1 LDTAPSFTPV
11 QQQETIV
18 KRVIGAALILSMAG
32 GCTTGKSTAPTSLAP
47 ATVDH
52 PVLVAEVGSD
62 AAVAHVGGKAISRA
76 EFEKN
81 LIEAYGLKILLPQ
94 ISLSLARQKAEEQHI
109 QYTQADVDAES
120 QRTLKQAFGNAPR
133 EDYPALL
140 QQLLDRKG
148 VSRVEFDLVVQTNAI
163 LRKIAEP
170 QVDLQIKDKL
180 TDARLKEA
188 FNALYGEKVTL
199 RHIQCANP
207 QEAAQ
212 VLARL
217 AAGEKFETL
226 VQTMSRNQVTAAQ
239 GGELPPFTRQSVYWS
254 ETNKGKIPQSFKDW
268 AFNAKVG
275 DISDTI
281 QAENSYHILRLD
293 RKTEPKVVK
302 FEDEKEHLRSDLKE
316 QAIQEGVTVLRG
328 QLNQMA
334 RESMKIDDP
343 ILKKQF
349 EDRQAEARKAA
360 AAQAE
365 ERARAAILS
374 HARPATGPSN
384 PFHSDLKGPSGTPAG
399 GAGSSPAKAP
409 AGEQPPATKSA
420 APPAADTKAPV
431 PNK

>member
-1 LDTAPSFTPV
+1 
-11 QQQETIV
+11 
-18 KRVIGAALILSMAG
+18 MAG
-32 GCTTGKSTAPTSLAP
+32 GCTSGNSTAPAASAV
-47 ATVDH
+47 VDH

-62 AAVAHVGGKAISRA
+62 AAVAHVGNKAISRA

-81 LIEAYGLKILLPQ
+81 LIEAYGLKILLYQ
-94 ISLSLARQKAEEQHI
+94 ISLTLARQKAEEQHV
-109 QYTQADVDAES
+109 QYAQADIDAEF
-120 QRTLKQAFGNAPR
+120 QRTMKRAFESAPK

-140 QQLLDRKG
+140 NQLLERKG
-148 VSRVEFDLVVQTNAI
+148 VSRVEFDMVVQTNAI

-170 QVDLQIKDKL
+170 QVEAQMKDKL
-180 TDARLKEA
+180 TDDRLREA
-188 FNALYGEKVTL
+188 FNAIYGEKVSI

-239 GGELPPFTRQSVYWS
+239 GGELPPFSRQSVYWS
-254 ETNKGKIPQSFKDW
+254 ETNHGKIPQSFKDW

-275 DISDTI
+275 DVSDVI
-281 QAENSYHILRLD
+281 QAENSYHILRLE

-302 FEDEKEHLRSDLKE
+302 FEDEKEHLRADLKE

-334 RESMKIDDP
+334 RDSMKIDDP

-349 EDRQAEARKAA
+349 DDRQAEARKAA
-360 AAQAE
+360 AAEAE

-384 PFHSDLKGPSGTPAG
+384 PFQSDLKGPSGAPAG
-399 GAGSSPAKAP
+399 GVGSSPAKVP

>member
-1 LDTAPSFTPV
+1 
-11 QQQETIV
+11 
-18 KRVIGAALILSMAG
+18 MAG
-32 GCTTGKSTAPTSLAP
+32 GCTSGNSTAPAASAV
-47 ATVDH
+47 VDH

-81 LIEAYGLKILLPQ
+81 LTEAYGLKVLLYQ
-94 ISLSLARQKAEEQHI
+94 ISLTLAKQKAEEQHV
-109 QYTQADVDAES
+109 QYTQADFDDEL
-120 QRTLKQAFGNAPR
+120 QRTMKQGFGNAPR

-140 QQLLDRKG
+140 NQLLEKKG
-148 VSRVEFDLVVQTNAI
+148 VSRVEFDMVVQTNAI

-170 QVDLQIKDKL
+170 QVEAQMKEQF
-180 TDARLKEA
+180 TDAKLKEA
-188 FNALYGEKVTL
+188 FNALYGETVSL

-226 VQTMSRNQVTAAQ
+226 VQTMSRNQMTAPL
-239 GGELPPFTRQSVYWS
+239 GGELPPFSRQTVYWS
-254 ETNKGKIPQSFKDW
+254 GFTPNKGKVPQAFKDW

-281 QAENSYHILRLD
+281 QADNGYHILRLD
-293 RKTEPKVVK
+293 RKTEPKAVK
-302 FEDEKEHLRSDLKE
+302 FEDEKEHLRADLKE
-316 QAIQEGVTVLRG
+316 QAILEGVQVLRG

-334 RESMKIDDP
+334 RQSMKIDDP

-349 EDRQAEARKAA
+349 EDRQAEAKKAA
-360 AAQAE
+360 AAEAE
-365 ERARAAILS
+365 QRAREAILN

-384 PFHSDLKGPSGTPAG
+384 PFQSDLQGPSGAPAG
-399 GAGSSPAKAP
+399 GVGSSPAKAP